1 MVYVCERDRAVSK
14 TDIDR
19 SIITKVRKYLC
30 DLMFGTH
37 HMSRTQTNIPFYF
50 KRVLPHGSEEQCQSE
65 DVDNNNTEEEGKDTK
80 DTHVSYL
87 SLLIPPC
94 WRRNT
99 KDKVAPEEDILETYR
114 AKNHVCAHCNSLRI
128 HNGVVEDNDE
138 LVLAEEGECIAEEMT
153 CNICLEAFE
162 VGQKVSWSKEGCQHV
177 FHYDCILPWAVMG
190 NVRCPVCREVYWCRE
205 KSRLCCRRK
214 ESESAIEMRKKTFC
228 VIHGFKSPTDTAE
241 DGDGIIPKPN
251 NLSKVESK
259 SWGYRATPPPV
270 AAFHIS
276 DNDNQ

>member
-1 MVYVCERDRAVSK
+1 M
-14 TDIDR
+14 
-19 SIITKVRKYLC
+19 YLC

-37 HMSRTQTNIPFYF
+37 HISKTYFYF

-65 DVDNNNTEEEGKDTK
+65 EVDNSTEEEEKDTE
-80 DTHVSYL
+80 DHMSCL
-87 SLLIPPC
+87 SHLIPPC
-94 WRRNT
+94 WRRNR
-99 KDKVAPEEDILETYR
+99 KDTVAPEEDILQQYR
-114 AKNHVCAHCNSLRI
+114 DRSNNHHVCAHCNSIRMDI
-128 HNGVVEDNDE
+128 GHNEVTADKDE
-138 LVLAEEGECIAEEMT
+138 LVLTEEGECIAEEMT

-177 FHYDCILPWAVMG
+177 YHYDCILPWAILG
-190 NVRCPVCREVYWCRE
+190 HVRCPVCREVYWSRENRGLCR
-205 KSRLCCRRK
+205 RRK

-228 VIHGFKSPTDTAE
+228 VIHGFKSPTDTAK
-241 DGDGIIPKPN
+241 DGDGIKPKSS
-251 NLSKVESK
+251 NLSKAESK